1 MIRGA
6 NGTGPMT
13 MLVSRERDFAVFDT
27 LPPVVRQALNE
38 AMFKYVAAD
47 VAALVATVGPDRVA
61 AALPASDQRLLE
73 KERCAREGADQKLA
87 A

>member
-1 MIRGA
+1 MTHGA
-6 NGTGPMT
+6 NGTGPMS

-27 LPPVVRQALNE
+27 LPEVVRQALNE

-73 KERCAREGADQKLA
+73 KERGTREAADQRLA